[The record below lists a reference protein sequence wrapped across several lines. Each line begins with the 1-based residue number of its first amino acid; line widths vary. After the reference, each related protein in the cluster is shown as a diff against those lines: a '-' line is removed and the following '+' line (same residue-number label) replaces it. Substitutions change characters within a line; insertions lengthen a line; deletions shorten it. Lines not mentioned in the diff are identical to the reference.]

1 MEQVDDS
8 FCDVEIPVWYS
19 NLLLWPICISAFV
32 TVSQEGRCL
41 EASPVKHQMFL
52 QLKVTIIE
60 Q

>member
-52 QLKVTIIE
+52 QLKLL
-60 Q
+60 